1 MSAQIFILAD
11 IASVS
16 PSKVHRCVRL
26 MKNSGG
32 SKVKYQT
39 MNLAT
44 KKVATVLVGSVL
56 VLALSFA
63 FVTPAKADLLSELQA
78 QVQALLA
85 QISALGGTTST
96 SGAGCYSFTMT
107 HQQGDTG
114 GEVMWVQKFLN
125 SHGAQVAVSGAGSA
139 GNETAYYGA
148 MTKAAVAKWQA
159 ANGVSPAAG
168 YWGPVTR
175 AKVASVCASAPTTP
189 GTPTTPGGEVLN
201 GTAGSI
207 TITSTSVDVEDQV
220 FTGTTEKV
228 LGFKV
233 EASGSDVRVTN
244 IRVRFTAAVDSS
256 ASDRLA
262 DYFDDISIWANG
274 NKIASMAPSSFVRD
288 SSGVYSAS
296 IPVAHV
302 IRMGSGNKVTFHVG
316 ATARDSIDSDNDGS
330 TNDWT
335 AALVQTRYT
344 DPTGATL
351 FDTTAAS
358 NAGVYVD
365 RLSTSSD
372 VKLRMAEGSGNPKT
386 GNRVADDGGTTD
398 VTLLEFTLKAEGADM
413 EFDTLLASTTL
424 SGVDT
429 MDDMVQEFYLMRGS
443 TQVAEEA
450 AITTAST
457 PFQVLSFNLDDE
469 ETIDAG
475 ETVTYKI
482 VAKVKTIG
490 TGSSATLFDQGDS
503 ITASTSPSVGSIDA
517 KSVSDGKSVTN
528 RAGSVTGYTQTLFSE
543 GVSVTKVGE
552 SFTLL
557 PNDTAANV
565 AGEFKVTLRV
575 TNIGSNDVYIPL
587 TSLAST
593 TANNSDDGVTLVEGI
608 NFYMTDGT
616 TATTSSVSVGTLMT
630 GGVSLVSGGV
640 EKTSSVLIAGGSSA
654 DLMLT
659 TSFNPTT
666 DYSGTRQYR
675 VQILSV
681 GHSTADDATPESIVE
696 TTPLSDF
703 RTSFNTIQN

>member
-1 MSAQIFILAD
+1 MS
-11 IASVS
+11 
-16 PSKVHRCVRL
+16 
-26 MKNSGG
+26 
-32 SKVKYQT
+32 
-39 MNLAT
+39 LAT

-56 VLALSFA
+56 VLALSFS

-85 QISALGGTTST
+85 QISALGGSTST
-96 SGAGCYSFTMT
+96 SGSGCFAFTMT

-114 GEVMWVQKFLN
+114 GEVMQIQKFLN
-125 SHGAQVAVSGAGSA
+125 SHGAMVAASGAGSP
-139 GNETAYYGA
+139 GNESSYFGA
-148 MTKAAVAKWQA
+148 MTKAALAKWQA

-175 AKVASVCASAPTTP
+175 AKVASVCASTPTT
-189 GTPTTPGGEVLN
+189 GTPTTGGETLN
-201 GTAGSI
+201 GTAGSVS
-207 TITSTSVDVEDQV
+207 ITSTSVDVEDQV
-220 FTGTTEKV
+220 FTDTTEKV

-262 DYFDDISIWANG
+262 DYFSDISIWANG
-274 NKIASMAPSSFVRD
+274 SKIASMAPSSFVRD

-296 IPVAHV
+296 IPVSQV

-316 ATARDSIDSDNDGS
+316 ATANDSIDSDNDGS

-358 NAGVYVD
+358 NAGVYVS
-365 RLSTSSD
+365 RLSSSSD
-372 VKLRMAEGSGNPKT
+372 VKLRMAEASGNPKS
-386 GNRVADDGGTTD
+386 GNKVVDDTNTTD
-398 VTLLEFTLKAEGADM
+398 IKLLEFTLKAEGADM

-429 MDDMVQEFYLMRGS
+429 VDDMVQEFYLMRGS

-450 AITTAST
+450 AITTANT
-457 PFQVLSFNLDDE
+457 PSQVLSFNLDDE

-475 ETVTYKI
+475 ETVTYSI
-482 VAKVKTIG
+482 VAKVKAIT
-490 TGSSATLFDQGDS
+490 TGSSATVFDQGDS
-503 ITASTSPSVGSIDA
+503 ITASTTPNVGDIDA

-528 RAGSVTGYTQTLFSE
+528 RSGSVTGYAQTLFSE
-543 GVSVTKVGE
+543 GISVSKVGE

-565 AGEFKVTLRV
+565 AGEFKVTLRF

-640 EKTSSVLIAGGSSA
+640 EKTNSVLIAGGQSA
-654 DLMLT
+654 DLQLT

-681 GHSTADDATPESIVE
+681 GHSTADDATPESVVE
-696 TTPLSDF
+696 TLPLSDF
-703 RTSFNTIQN
+703 RTSYYTIQN